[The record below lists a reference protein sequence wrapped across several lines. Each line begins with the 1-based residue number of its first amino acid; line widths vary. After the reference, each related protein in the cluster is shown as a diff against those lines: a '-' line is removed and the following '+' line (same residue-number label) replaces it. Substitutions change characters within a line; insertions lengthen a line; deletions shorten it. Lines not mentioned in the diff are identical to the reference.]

1 MANNTLGEWSDGEDE
16 WIFEIDEDEILHGHN
31 NGGDP
36 IPNVSDEWSNSE
48 DDELIRNINEEVFL
62 RGLFGNDYLP
72 GDINEWS
79 SSEDDELIRNINE
92 DKILRGVNDNGDLVR
107 NIDEHEL
114 EGEQT
119 GRGEKRKAEN
129 QNVDSDD
136 SEDDDPIPSKKCKA
150 GNQNVISSDSEDDD
164 PIPAKKRKARN
175 QNVVSSDS
183 EDDDPIPTIND
194 ERTNNEEDEQTGRG
208 EKRKAENQNQEQEQ
222 DYYQIKPV
230 REHHSQKFNMTAKN
244 YGVRFNNL
252 LDDVNLL
259 ESRNRTYGIFDHLL
273 KDVTQ
278 GMNSTDQVRFVLSSN
293 QLQTPIAIPFCSLE
307 ELTTEKV
314 LSHVEKVVQSNEEFR
329 LNTTVNIDVIRVEM
343 PHGSGRFKRTT
354 LNIRDHLKKKGSV
367 ITINNRD
374 NLCLARALVV
384 SIARIE
390 KDPRY
395 NRMLDSSCTVQRE
408 RAFDLHEAANVPLGP
423 CGLKEVDLFQQY
435 LVNYQIIVVSGDQ
448 DNTIIYPPQPRAN
461 PNPEKSIYLYYQANH
476 FDVITSLPGFLNT
489 NYFCHVCH
497 KGYDHTTDHLCTGM
511 CYSCRGFG
519 CVIQD
524 GGITCQ
530 ECDRLF
536 KNQVCYD
543 RHKQEPINGG
553 GRTVCE
559 KIGKC
564 PKCQQSMDVRKIRA
578 HQCVDNKKCPT
589 CKINRNPNDHNHK
602 CYMQQQEPKEESSYT
617 QLLFFDFECTQ
628 EHGIHEVNL
637 CVVYDEEGEVVVFQG
652 KNTVK
657 DFCNWLITPDHHNC
671 IVIAHNFQG
680 YDSYPILKCLHAN
693 AVPCEAIYNGA
704 KCITLKTKVKK
715 GHQLKIKIK
724 FIDSLNF
731 IPMALAKFPKTFGQD
746 EMCKGYFPH
755 FFNKDENQ
763 EYVGPIPCQDDYG
776 VNYMKPEAREKF
788 MAWHQEQVDN
798 NYVFDFRHEI
808 LKYCRSDVDIMAQC
822 CKLYREMFKKATD
835 MDNDET
841 GMDPFDTATTIAAYC
856 MQVYRTKFLQKDTIA
871 LLPQHQQFK
880 RKQSHEAL
888 QWLSYTA
895 EKEEIRMQHDRNG
908 GEKRVG
914 NYYLDGYCEET
925 HTAYEYQG
933 CYWHGKGFFLGVE
946 RSVTLYT
953 YYVSLFFLGCPECY
967 PMRNT
972 MNPGANNKTMEQLYQ
987 DTQKKVRYLKD
998 RGFEVVEKW
1007 GCAFKKELKQDEEMR
1022 QFMEDHGFIEPLQ
1035 PRDAFFG
1042 GRTNAAKLLHECRG
1056 NEKIK

>member
-1 MANNTLGEWSDGEDE
+1 MSGEWSDEGEWD
-16 WIFEIDEDEILHGHN
+16 N
-31 NGGDP
+31 N
-36 IPNVSDEWSNSE
+36 E
-48 DDELIRNINEEVFL
+48 DDESIHDIEEVFL

-72 GDINEWS
+72 VDINEETN
-79 SSEDDELIRNINE
+79 SEETNSEEDE
-92 DKILRGVNDNGDLVR
+92 
-107 NIDEHEL
+107 
-114 EGEQT
+114 
-119 GRGEKRKAEN
+119 
-129 QNVDSDD
+129 
-136 SEDDDPIPSKKCKA
+136 PIP
-150 GNQNVISSDSEDDD
+150 D
-164 PIPAKKRKARN
+164 
-175 QNVVSSDS
+175 
-183 EDDDPIPTIND
+183 IN
-194 ERTNNEEDEQTGRG
+194 DEQTGRG
-208 EKRKAENQNQEQEQ
+208 EKRKAENQNEEQEQ

-244 YGVRFNNL
+244 YGVRFNNV
-252 LDDVNLL
+252 LDNVDLL
-259 ESRNRTYGIFDHLL
+259 ESRKRTYGIFDHLIR
-273 KDVTQ
+273 DVTE
-278 GMNSTDQVRFVLSSN
+278 GMNPNDQVRFVLSSN

-354 LNIRDHLKKKGSV
+354 LNIRDYLKKKKCV
-367 ITINNRD
+367 IPINNKD

-395 NRMLDSSCTVQRE
+395 RGMSQGNGIQRE

-435 LVNYQIIVVSGDQ
+435 LVNYQIVVVSGDQ
-448 DNTIIYPPQPRAN
+448 DNAIIYPPQPRTN
-461 PNPEKSIYLYYQANH
+461 PNPEKSIYLYYQAKH
-476 FDVITSLPGFLNT
+476 FDVISSLPAFLNT
-489 NYFCHVCH
+489 SYFCHACH
-497 KGYDHTTDHLCTGM
+497 KGYDVTTDHLCDGM
-511 CYSCRGFG
+511 CHSCRGFG

-524 GGITCQ
+524 GGIACD

-536 KNQVCYD
+536 KNQACYD

-559 KIGKC
+559 AIRKC
-564 PKCQQSMDVRKIRA
+564 PKCNQSMDVRKIRG
-578 HQCVDNKKCPT
+578 HQCIDNKKCPT
-589 CKINRNPNDHNHK
+589 CKITRNPNDLNHK
-602 CYMQQQEPKEESSYT
+602 CYMQQLEPKEESSYN

-637 CVVYDEEGEVVVFQG
+637 CVVYDETGEVGVFQG
-652 KNTVK
+652 KNTVM
-657 DFCNWLITPDHHNC
+657 DFCHWLFTPQHHEC
-671 IVIAHNFQG
+671 IVMAHNFQG
-680 YDSYPILKCLHAN
+680 YDSYPILKYLNQN

-704 KCITLKTKVKK
+704 KCVTLKTKVKK
-715 GHQLKIKIK
+715 PHQFKIKIK

-731 IPMALAKFPKTFGQD
+731 IPMALAKFPKTFAQD

-763 EYVGPIPCQDDYG
+763 DYVGPIPCQDDYG
-776 VNYMKPEAREKF
+776 VNFMKPEAREKF
-788 MAWHQEQVDN
+788 MTWHQEQVDN

-808 LKYCRSDVDIMAQC
+808 LRYCRSDVDILAQC
-822 CKLYREMFKKATD
+822 CKLYREMLKGATD
-835 MDNDET
+835 TGNDET
-841 GMDPFDTATTIAAYC
+841 GIDPFDTATTIAGYC

-871 LLPQHQQFK
+871 LFPQHQELK

-895 EKEEIRMQHDRNG
+895 EKEEIRIQHARNG

-933 CYWHGKGFFLGVE
+933 CYWHGKDFFVRCGGVT
-946 RSVTLYT
+946 SIHDM
-953 YYVSLFFLGCPECY
+953 SLFFT
-967 PMRNT
+967 R
-972 MNPGANNKTMEQLYQ
+972 
-987 DTQKKVRYLKD
+987 VS
-998 RGFEVVEKW
+998 
-1007 GCAFKKELKQDEEMR
+1007 
-1022 QFMEDHGFIEPLQ
+1022 
-1035 PRDAFFG
+1035 
-1042 GRTNAAKLLHECRG
+1042 
-1056 NEKIK
+1056 